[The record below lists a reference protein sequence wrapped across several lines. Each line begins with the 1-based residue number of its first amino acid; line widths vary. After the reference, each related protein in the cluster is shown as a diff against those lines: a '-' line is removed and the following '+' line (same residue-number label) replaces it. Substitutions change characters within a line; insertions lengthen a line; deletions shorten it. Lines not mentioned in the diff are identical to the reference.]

1 MKSRVH
7 PNQRVTI
14 DEACEN
20 LANEGLRTLVIAQ
33 KQLDEKEFEGWQE
46 NYRQAKA
53 DMNNREKAMNRCLE
67 ELETDMELLGITG
80 VEGKGILDVN
90 FVIDKLQDDVAITI
104 ENLRSAGIQVWM
116 QTLKQENLTLS
127 LIIYQSF
134 YSSL

>member
-33 KQLDEKEFEGWQE
+33 KQLDDKDFEAWQE
-46 NYRQAKA
+46 KYRQAKA
-53 DMNNREKAMNRCLE
+53 DINNRERAMNRCLE

-80 VEGKGILDVN
+80 VEGKAIQHVN
-90 FVIDKLQDDVAITI
+90 FAF
-104 ENLRSAGIQVWM
+104 R
-116 QTLKQENLTLS
+116 
-127 LIIYQSF
+127 
-134 YSSL
+134 

>member
-80 VEGKGILDVN
+80 VE
-90 FVIDKLQDDVAITI
+90 DKLQDDVAITI

-116 QTLKQENLTLS
+116 LTGDKVETATCIALS
-127 LIIYQSF
+127 AGFKSR
-134 YSSL
+134 S

>member
-33 KQLDEKEFEGWQE
+33 KQLDDKDFEAWQE
-46 NYRQAKA
+46 KYRQAKA
-53 DMNNREKAMNRCLE
+53 DINNRERAMNRCLE

-80 VEGKGILDVN
+80 VEGKAIQHVN
-90 FVIDKLQDDVAITI
+90 FAC
-104 ENLRSAGIQVWM
+104 R
-116 QTLKQENLTLS
+116 
-127 LIIYQSF
+127 
-134 YSSL
+134 